1 MLQKLENLSSYDL
14 VSLGACET
22 GIGRDYDLV
31 TEYVGWASGLLALG
45 AKSALTSLWLVQ
57 SDASALL
64 MVRFYELLNQGQSA
78 AVARSGAVAWLRQLT
93 QAELQDWYEDWLAG
107 LQDSTA
113 KTCLR
118 RAVKRLAKMEG
129 RCPYDDPYFWAAFVV
144 SGLDEPHTP
153 ST

>member
-1 MLQKLENLSSYDL
+1 
-14 VSLGACET
+14 
-22 GIGRDYDLV
+22 
-31 TEYVGWASGLLALG
+31 
-45 AKSALTSLWLVQ
+45 
-57 SDASALL
+57 

-78 AVARSGAVAWLRQLT
+78 AVARSGAVDWLRQLT

-118 RAVKRLAKMEG
+118 RALRRLAKMEE
-129 RCPYDDPYFWAAFVV
+129 RYPYDDPYFWAAFVV